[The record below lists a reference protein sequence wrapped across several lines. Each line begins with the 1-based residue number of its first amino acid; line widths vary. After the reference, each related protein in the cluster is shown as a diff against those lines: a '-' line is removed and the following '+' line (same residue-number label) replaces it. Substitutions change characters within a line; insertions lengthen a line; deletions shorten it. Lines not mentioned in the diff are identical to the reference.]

1 MQPTLFCLAPCLAE
15 HPTLR
20 IQVPLRT
27 ALCWFCGIFCRLP
40 VCSTAASTCLFVSQ
54 WDRALHRSTGDFLH
68 VALRAGVDP
77 RYVHLVPY
85 VDDESPAAAAV
96 LLPPSRRPPGQ
107 RAERPATPA
116 AARAM
121 GPACA
126 AELLPHLAAAMQSA
140 SGNPG
145 AGPSP
150 AGAALRPAGG
160 VPAAPVHSG
169 RDDLRLRVEMEGL
182 KDQMAMLTK
191 CVLELKEQVASV
203 ARGQLVSARRHKA
216 KRARA
221 LPSTDQEP
229 GSSEQGSSGAAGGH
243 SPAAH
248 LPPTAAAGRAAVTA
262 LARGTAAGLR
272 RAVPELQSFA
282 SCQEFYKAY
291 AFGHAGLPPLKDMDT
306 VTGSTAWRNYGTM
319 GRRWYEFKAFGD
331 YIEEELPK
339 NARQQVSA
347 EDGLAAAVQKD
358 RLRFL
363 EEGKEVPV
371 PTFVKRVLAKRAA
384 AKRCSQEGC
393 AGGGGC
399 GCCSGCGA
407 SRGRGESSIGE
418 VLGQGACKASYYFP
432 VFLCSV

>member
-20 IQVPLRT
+20 LQVPLRT

-54 WDRALHRSTGDFLH
+54 WDKALHRSTGDFSH

-96 LLPPSRRPPGQ
+96 LLPPRRPPGQ

-126 AELLPHLAAAMQSA
+126 AKLLPDAAAAMQQLLLPHLAAAMQSA
-140 SGNPG
+140 RGNPG
-145 AGPSP
+145 ADPLP
-150 AGAALRPAGG
+150 ASAALRPAEG

-182 KDQMAMLTK
+182 KHQVSRMEKRMAMLTK

-216 KRARA
+216 KRAQA
-221 LPSTDQEP
+221 LPSTDQVP
-229 GSSEQGSSGAAGGH
+229 SSSAGGPSEQGGSGAAGGH

-248 LPPTAAAGRAAVTA
+248 SPPTAAAGRAAVTA
-262 LARGTAAGLR
+262 LARDTAAAGLR

-282 SCQEFYKAY
+282 SCQE
-291 AFGHAGLPPLKDMDT
+291 
-306 VTGSTAWRNYGTM
+306 
-319 GRRWYEFKAFGD
+319 
-331 YIEEELPK
+331 
-339 NARQQVSA
+339 
-347 EDGLAAAVQKD
+347 
-358 RLRFL
+358 
-363 EEGKEVPV
+363 
-371 PTFVKRVLAKRAA
+371 
-384 AKRCSQEGC
+384 
-393 AGGGGC
+393 
-399 GCCSGCGA
+399 
-407 SRGRGESSIGE
+407 
-418 VLGQGACKASYYFP
+418 
-432 VFLCSV
+432 